1 MVFYKKKKIG
11 PINDFSSFCNM
22 LKEKPVEL
30 TNFTLRVS
38 RISEKSI
45 LLKPKADTLVYR
57 NAFIPYVRIEVS
69 NGSSEAYYYMNRF
82 SLIFF
87 HFLVIFFLLFGLYG
101 LCFQKNNIFIIP
113 VILSITLEAVSV
125 FVFYNTVKITEKH
138 LAQIINSTNK

>member
-1 MVFYKKKKIG
+1 MVFYKKKKID
-11 PINDFSSFCNM
+11 PIKDFSSFCNM

-38 RISEKSI
+38 SISEKSI

-57 NAFIPYVRIEVS
+57 NAFIPSVRIEVS
-69 NGSSEAYYYMNRF
+69 DGSSVACYYMNRF

-101 LCFQKNNIFIIP
+101 LFFLKNNIFIIP
-113 VILSITLEAVSV
+113 VILSVTLEAVSV
-125 FVFYNTVKITEKH
+125 FVFYNTVKITEQH
-138 LAQIINSTNK
+138 LAQIINRINK